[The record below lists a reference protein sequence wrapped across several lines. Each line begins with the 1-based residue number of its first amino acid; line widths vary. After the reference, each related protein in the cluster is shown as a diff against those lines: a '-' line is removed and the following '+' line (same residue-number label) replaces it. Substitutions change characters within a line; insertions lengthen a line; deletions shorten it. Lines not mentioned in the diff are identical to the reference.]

1 MEITADTISEAWEKG
16 IRAILRKYKKTG
28 EKVITERDTTSIEI
42 ENLVFS
48 INNPLSQPRYSALHP
63 NPEYLKTYSENILD
77 FKYQK
82 DVYSRMVCTEY
93 NETNINQLDDVVE
106 KLKSKWFTS
115 KAVITIWDPYI
126 DIDSDHPPCT
136 CLVQFYIR
144 NNKLHLTSF
153 FRSND
158 AWLCSHGDMIALTNL
173 QKKVS
178 EAIGVEIGHYTHFAC
193 CYHIYEYDIH
203 AAINKFTDAKNGV

>member
-1 MEITADTISEAWEKG
+1 MEIIAKTISEAWEKG
-16 IRAILRKYKKTG
+16 IRAILRKYNKTG

-42 ENLVFS
+42 ENIVFS
-48 INNPLSQPRYSALHP
+48 IDDPLSQPRYSALHP
-63 NPEYLKTYSENILD
+63 NPEYLKAYSENILD

-82 DVYSRMVCTEY
+82 DVYSRMICTEY

-106 KLKSKWFTS
+106 KLKTKWFTS
-115 KAVITIWDPYI
+115 KAVITIWDPYV

-144 NNKLHLTSF
+144 NNKLHLSSF

-173 QKKVS
+173 LLKV
-178 EAIGVEIGHYTHFAC
+178 C
-193 CYHIYEYDIH
+193 QRNHIPMR
-203 AAINKFTDAKNGV
+203 T